1 MNIVVTP
8 SFFHKTIKIPTS
20 KSYANRLLILSALY
34 PEDFILHDVNLCED
48 VAYLVSA
55 LKKIGIEIEKKQD
68 QLIVKGIFPECEEN
82 NLQTMTLELGD
93 GGTTVRFILPLLC
106 LGKRLY
112 RLKLGEQ
119 IKKRPLDSLIQTLKN
134 LGASLSWEDDF
145 LCVQGPIQNLP
156 KSIIADTTETSQFAS
171 SLALAF
177 SRFSAQV
184 QMPSESSAYS
194 YFALTLDV
202 IEKVKRGQRDFNLP
216 ADFSSLAYPLA
227 LAAVKGEVCISNCF
241 EKDFYQADS
250 ILLDVFTRM
259 NVPFS
264 WTEKGLLCHQALELK
279 SFEQDCQN
287 CQDLVPV
294 LAYLASFA
302 QGVTLLRGLKNL
314 RHKEID
320 RIKGITSI
328 LDLFSVPWRFDE
340 QSFSLYITGGKSCAP
355 FVQWNSLPDHRMI
368 MMIYLFM
375 RSLNGGE
382 ILEAQY
388 VAKSFPTFFEVM
400 NP

>member
-1 MNIVVTP
+1 MNVVVTP
-8 SFFHKTIKIPTS
+8 SPFAKTIKIPTS
-20 KSYANRLLILSALY
+20 KSYANRLLILAALY
-34 PEDFILHDVNLCED
+34 PENFILRDVNLCED

-55 LKKIGIEIEKKQD
+55 LEKIGIEIEKKQD
-68 QLIVKGIFPECEEN
+68 QLIVKGTFPDCEGN
-82 NLQTMTLELGD
+82 DLCARTLDLGD
-93 GGTTVRFILPLLC
+93 GGTTVRFILPFLC
-106 LGKRLY
+106 LGKRPY

-119 IKKRPLDSLIQTLKN
+119 IKKRPLDSLIQTLKK

-145 LCVQGPIQNLP
+145 LCVQGPIKNLP
-156 KSIIADTTETSQFAS
+156 ENIVVDTTETSQFAT

-177 SRFSAQV
+177 SHFSTQI
-184 QMPSESSAYS
+184 QMPSEGPAYS
-194 YFALTLDV
+194 YFALTLEI
-202 IEKVKRGQRDFNLP
+202 IEKVKKGQRDFNLP

-227 LAAVKGEVCISNCF
+227 LAAVKGEVCVSNCF
-241 EKDFYQADS
+241 AKDFYQADS
-250 ILLDVFTRM
+250 VLLDIFTRM
-259 NVPFS
+259 NVCFS
-264 WTEKGLLCHQALELK
+264 WTEKGLVCRQTSHLK
-279 SFEQDCQN
+279 AFEQDCQN

-302 QGVTLLRGLKNL
+302 QGVTLLSGLKNL

-320 RIKGITSI
+320 RIKGITTI

-355 FVQWNSLPDHRMI
+355 FVQWKSLPDHRMI